1 MEKDSNDQLGLVNAT
16 QQAEQRPYGIA
27 EPLTDDASVKAEPVV
42 NEEFL
47 RFYSTYP
54 KHRRMDVLDA
64 ESAWNNAELSDEEV
78 IVLLNWLKERQEEDP
93 SWHPRA
99 TGMYVPKLDSF
110 LKQRWWLSPKA
121 RMRP

>member
-1 MEKDSNDQLGLVNAT
+1 MEKDSNSQPDLVNAT

-54 KHRRMDVLDA
+54 EHRRLDILDA
-64 ESAWNNAELSDEEV
+64 ERAWYNAALTNEEV
-78 IVLLNWLKERQEEDP
+78 IVLLDWLRERQEEDP

-110 LKQRWWLSPKA
+110 LKKRLWLSPKA

>member
-1 MEKDSNDQLGLVNAT
+1 MEKDSNSQPDLVNAT

-47 RFYSTYP
+47 RFYSNYP

-64 ESAWNNAELSDEEV
+64 ESAWNNAALTNEEV
-78 IVLLNWLKERQEEDP
+78 IVLLDWLRERQEEDP

-110 LKQRWWLSPKA
+110 LKKRWWLSPKA